1 MCTLIYNLTDYSI
14 LICPRESTTELNA
27 TTAIPN
33 ATTATPNATTATPN
47 TTTAT
52 PNTTTATP
60 NTTTAI
66 PNATTAI
73 PNATTA
79 TPNTTTATPNATT
92 AIPNA
97 TTATP
102 NTTTATPNTTTS
114 PNTTDIHNTS
124 STTKDTINT
133 SMPVCAPCTCHE
145 VTVPSPSIDIVKN
158 FSNNTHRHG
167 LGSSVVQDL
176 SWLHAFW
183 AFVPLVAILCYCRIR
198 KKICA
203 RMRVGFI
210 KERYT
215 RRSKSWPTHERAEH
229 PARVPRSKSSFDTVV
244 L

>member
-1 MCTLIYNLTDYSI
+1 MCSVIYNLTDYSI
-14 LICPRESTTELNA
+14 LICPRESMREFNA
-27 TTAIPN
+27 T
-33 ATTATPNATTATPN
+33 ATTFAPNATTATPN
-47 TTTAT
+47 TTTAI

-60 NTTTAI
+60 N
-66 PNATTAI
+66 
-73 PNATTA
+73 
-79 TPNTTTATPNATT
+79 
-92 AIPNA
+92 
-97 TTATP
+97 
-102 NTTTATPNTTTS
+102 TS

-145 VTVPSPSIDIVKN
+145 VTVPSPSIDIVGN